1 VTWRNWRRRVF
12 APAASKAE
20 LGPTARPYHLRH
32 SFVSL
37 LLLEGATVVEVARQ
51 ARHSP
56 TMTLS
61 TYAHLF
67 EELEGV
73 ETRSAEDEIR
83 RAREALRSS
92 RTRFVPETASKA
104 PRRGGK
110 TPANQAKPT
119 PGLEPGT
126 PSLRVKRV
134 SLADRA
140 ISLQIRGSSQTAESV
155 EVRRS
160 PQRSTMCS
168 NGVPIGR
175 PLGRQPALRSARTRP
190 SGVALPRTVHRLR
203 ERGGG
208 GGHDARPRGY
218 VDGVSKAARSRRI
231 RATTPRQPD
240 GGCLWGSGPR

>member
-160 PQRSTMCS
+160 PQRSSDVFQRCS
-168 NGVPIGR
+168 NR
-175 PLGRQPALRSARTRP
+175 STSRSAAGVAFCPYTPQRRCTTQNRASPSRTR
-190 SGVALPRTVHRLR
+190 RRR
-203 ERGGG
+203 
-208 GGHDARPRGY
+208 RP
-218 VDGVSKAARSRRI
+218 
-231 RATTPRQPD
+231 
-240 GGCLWGSGPR
+240 

>member
-160 PQRSTMCS
+160 PQRSSDVFQRCS
-168 NGVPIGR
+168 NR
-175 PLGRQPALRSARTRP
+175 STSRSAAGVAFCPYSP

-208 GGHDARPRGY
+208 GGHDAPPARLWRWRVEGC
-218 VDGVSKAARSRRI
+218 SKPTNTGDHASPA
-231 RATTPRQPD
+231 
-240 GGCLWGSGPR
+240 

>member
-1 VTWRNWRRRVF
+1 MTWRNWRRRVF

-126 PSLRVKRV
+126 PSLRVKGSLARNPWSYAGFRPFEGRV
-134 SLADRA
+134 STRRVHLSVSQHENGPPERAASSFRLRGYALAR
-140 ISLQIRGSSQTAESV
+140 L
-155 EVRRS
+155 
-160 PQRSTMCS
+160 
-168 NGVPIGR
+168 
-175 PLGRQPALRSARTRP
+175 LGR
-190 SGVALPRTVHRLR
+190 
-203 ERGGG
+203 
-208 GGHDARPRGY
+208 
-218 VDGVSKAARSRRI
+218 
-231 RATTPRQPD
+231 
-240 GGCLWGSGPR
+240 